1 MIALIEMFSPDFLFF
16 NALVASLL
24 MGVFCPLIGRH
35 LVFGRTLMLGL
46 ALPQISL
53 AGIAFVFLGVG
64 LGWGWCAG
72 LKSDFSRAFL
82 GALIFTIPSLVIL
95 ALQFGRRAELA
106 EGWLAFFYLLA
117 VASAHLMLSH
127 HAVGEN
133 YIEDLFHGRLILI
146 ADSALVILTF
156 VLAVCASLSVWARRR
171 ILIVLTDRDF
181 SGSLGISVTGWHIL
195 IALLN
200 GIVISVAVSVVG
212 PLVTFGFLVL
222 PVMAASLV
230 ARSLRSHAVLSSLAG
245 LIMAGTGF
253 WASYQYDLP
262 LGACV
267 VVFGCALLLM
277 ARVLSPAGR

>member
-1 MIALIEMFSPDFLFF
+1 MISPMEMFSPDFLFF

-35 LVFGRTLMLGL
+35 LVFGRTVMLGL

-64 LGWGWCAG
+64 LGWGWCTA
-72 LKSDFSRAFL
+72 LKSEFSRAFL
-82 GALIFTIPSLVIL
+82 GALIFTIPALVIL
-95 ALQFGRRAELA
+95 ALQFRKRAELA

-146 ADSALVILTF
+146 SDPALAILASALT
-156 VLAVCASLSVWARRR
+156 VCAFLAVWARRR
-171 ILIVLTDRDF
+171 ILIVLTDREF
-181 SGSLGISVTGWHIL
+181 AGSLGISVTGWHIL

-222 PVMAASLV
+222 PVMAASLI
-230 ARSLRSHAVLSSLAG
+230 ARSLRSHAILSSSFG
-245 LIMAGTGF
+245 LVMAWSGF
-253 WASYQYDLP
+253 FVSYKYDLP

-267 VVFGCALLLM
+267 VVFGCVLLLL
-277 ARVLSPAGR
+277 ARVFPSSRS